1 MNRLAR
7 ALMGLCLLGAVAAAL
22 GPAASPA
29 AENEQVTICH
39 RTHSEPNP
47 WVAITVSEDAV
58 PAHLEHGDFVV
69 SSGTPCPPLDDNDP
83 GWD

>member
-1 MNRLAR
+1 MNDLAR
-7 ALMGLCLLGAVAAAL
+7 ALIGPGLLGAVSAAL

-39 RTHSEPNP
+39 RTHAEPNP
-47 WVAITVSEDAV
+47 WVEITVSEDAV

-69 SSGTPCPPLDDNDP
+69 SSGTPCPPLDDNGD
-83 GWD
+83 GYD